1 MEFLEDEDSDGEKQ
15 NALMPNSVSIT
26 TWENVTQQ
34 HTIAYLESIQG
45 QISDVDV
52 KTNFI
57 DQQYLDG
64 DGNLEIMFH
73 FKVLYRDLTEQKD
86 YDIYEGVRDAFATW
100 SSLQNFVNTLHK
112 ANPSVFPE
120 NQNVKVIIPPRP
132 TVFPSMAPTF
142 SDSNDV
148 ILTQEEMIVI
158 GGCVG
163 SVVFILIL
171 AHCYI
176 KNSKQALSRQ
186 LVSAEGQQE
195 QANNMV
201 FQPNPGVASGGQQV
215 QVSTYIVT
223 QPGCNEDISTL
234 GYPTVTK
241 PHSLTGNQVI
251 TQDEDIST
259 LGDPTIFGAKALNMS
274 HVLQRN
280 ESSDSNISSVSDSLI
295 QGDRNNA
302 LGLIYGSSSTIVTNP
317 TVATNSILKFNS
329 RKGGNL
335 FEFSAPAGSLGI
347 MVDMKANCGPHKI
360 HAIKED
366 SVLVDILKVGDKIV
380 SFDDEDVGQLSA
392 TDLTQMIA
400 SRGNQPS
407 RKFIILRP

>member
-1 MEFLEDEDSDGEKQ
+1 
-15 NALMPNSVSIT
+15 
-26 TWENVTQQ
+26 
-34 HTIAYLESIQG
+34 
-45 QISDVDV
+45 
-52 KTNFI
+52 
-57 DQQYLDG
+57 
-64 DGNLEIMFH
+64 
-73 FKVLYRDLTEQKD
+73 
-86 YDIYEGVRDAFATW
+86 
-100 SSLQNFVNTLHK
+100 
-112 ANPSVFPE
+112 
-120 NQNVKVIIPPRP
+120 
-132 TVFPSMAPTF
+132 MAPTF

-259 LGDPTIFGAKALNMS
+259 LGDPTIFGAKALIMS
-274 HVLQRN
+274 HELQR
-280 ESSDSNISSVSDSLI
+280 SDSNISSVSDSLI
-295 QGDRNNA
+295 QGDHNNA

-335 FEFSAPAGSLGI
+335 FEFSAPAGSVSL
-347 MVDMKANCGPHKI
+347 
-360 HAIKED
+360 
-366 SVLVDILKVGDKIV
+366 VLIFL
-380 SFDDEDVGQLSA
+380 
-392 TDLTQMIA
+392 
-400 SRGNQPS
+400 NH
-407 RKFIILRP
+407 